1 MTAGYANVS
10 KPSLAQDFCAH
21 AGIFEVK
28 MPRAMKVASAKAVKA
43 EEAAK
48 PVRKRK
54 KTKPSDPDQEQESDE
69 DKQVSGL
76 PQSAQSIL
84 KASRG
89 NSAAEKKA
97 ASAAEKKVAPE
108 VPPDSAPKKPPE
120 ARAKRKRIP
129 PKAQILIKKEP
140 VDSSERQCSRWEK
153 SWCSEERLL
162 QNHSREAR
170 GCPGSTTGRKRK
182 IASSDAPRGNRCDE
196 DKGR

>member
-1 MTAGYANVS
+1 
-10 KPSLAQDFCAH
+10 
-21 AGIFEVK
+21 
-28 MPRAMKVASAKAVKA
+28 MKVASAKAVKA

-76 PQSAQSIL
+76 PQSVQSIL

-120 ARAKRKRIP
+120 ARAKRNRIP
-129 PKAQILIKKEP
+129 AKAQILIKKEP
-140 VDSSERQCSRWEK
+140 MDSSESAQEVWACSRDTTRQCSRWEK

-162 QNHSREAR
+162 QNHSREA
-170 GCPGSTTGRKRK
+170 GGYPGSRNGQKRN
-182 IASSDAPRGNRCDE
+182 IDSCDAPRGSRCDE